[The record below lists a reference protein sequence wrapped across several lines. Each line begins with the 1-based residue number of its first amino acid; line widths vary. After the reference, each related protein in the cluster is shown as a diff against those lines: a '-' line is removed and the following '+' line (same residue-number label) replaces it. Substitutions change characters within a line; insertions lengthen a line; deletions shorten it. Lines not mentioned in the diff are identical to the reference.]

1 MLPIFGYCFSVA
13 HVGEKYFGIKRG
25 FNSLPHKGSLFL
37 SHEGRPLPRRR
48 QGEAGD
54 YSDSNAQM
62 KIRLV
67 RTVVTKQA
75 RLIVMLRRPEGAT
88 TAELVKAIRWQVRTP
103 PDWQPLYATASS
115 PRRTVWR
122 TSKPSNCGWSRESG
136 LFWPA
141 SRWARR
147 NASDL

>member
-1 MLPIFGYCFSVA
+1 LILPIFGYRFSLA
-13 HVGEKYFGIKRG
+13 HLGEKFFGIKRG
-25 FNSLPHKGSLFL
+25 FNSLPHKGSPF
-37 SHEGRPLPRRR
+37 SSCKGCPSPDEGRARR
-48 QGEAGD
+48 GD

-75 RLIVMLRRPEGAT
+75 RLIEMLRRPDGAT

-122 TSKPSNCGWSRESG
+122 TSKPSNCGWSR
-136 LFWPA
+136 
-141 SRWARR
+141 
-147 NASDL
+147 